1 MIIDYIARTN
11 NMSYNIKL
19 AKLFGIYSSAF
30 INLLL
35 DLHFSKSRDEEYIK
49 LSRED
54 IYNLSGMDEE
64 KQKEVEENLV
74 CYRLIELSPLRNSSS
89 KNYYKLNIDL
99 LTQILSS
106 NDEHLEEEL
115 QKTFTTFKKAT
126 EPPKTLSKRAA
137 IIKNL
142 KLAIKTKDE
151 VARQAL
157 EDWIDAIMQK
167 SGYLA
172 KNAVEYMEEQLQ
184 LYSKNKIT
192 LFRELCKLVSRLAYK
207 DPKWVIKNY
216 EENNSS
222 NPLQLNNLSQAEVDE
237 NIEKLKNYDGE
248 TF

>member
-1 MIIDYIARTN
+1 
-11 NMSYNIKL
+11 
-19 AKLFGIYSSAF
+19 
-30 INLLL
+30 
-35 DLHFSKSRDEEYIK
+35 
-49 LSRED
+49 
-54 IYNLSGMDEE
+54 
-64 KQKEVEENLV
+64 
-74 CYRLIELSPLRNSSS
+74 
-89 KNYYKLNIDL
+89 
-99 LTQILSS
+99 
-106 NDEHLEEEL
+106 
-115 QKTFTTFKKAT
+115 
-126 EPPKTLSKRAA
+126 
-137 IIKNL
+137 
-142 KLAIKTKDE
+142 
-151 VARQAL
+151 
-157 EDWIDAIMQK
+157 MQK